1 MMREYSFKYSDLSV
15 DLKNLHK
22 VLGFPDEPLP
32 APFDDYLAEALDF
45 ASQLTEI
52 RASWVLAE
60 NVHIDFTRGC
70 IHVGDKTF
78 LVGKTVCKEL
88 RGSEKLIFFVCTA
101 GHSLSKKSH
110 DLLKGED
117 PAKGYFYDQVGT
129 FVVEAAGDKMQSLV
143 REEFLINGE
152 CITNRYS
159 PGYCHWSVADQH
171 LLFSLFPSTPCGVT
185 LTESAL
191 MNPVKSISGL
201 IGIGSEVKFRDY
213 PCTLCLNLNC
223 IYRRVAS

>member
-1 MMREYSFKYSDLSV
+1 MTEYSFSYSDLTI
-15 DLKNLHK
+15 DLKNLHR
-22 VLGFPDEPLP
+22 VLGFADAALPD
-32 APFDDYLAEALDF
+32 PFDAYLAEALDF

-52 RASWVLAE
+52 RAAWVLAE
-60 NVHIDFTRGC
+60 KSVIENARGC
-70 IHVGDKTF
+70 VSVGDKTF
-78 LVGKTVCKEL
+78 QVGKTLCKEL

-101 GHSLSKKSH
+101 GHSLSVKSH

-129 FVVEAAGDKMQSLV
+129 FVVEAAGDEMQSLIADELLV
-143 REEFLINGE
+143 KGE
-152 CITNRYS
+152 KITNRYS

-171 LLFSLFPSTPCGVT
+171 LLFSMFPAAPCGVT

-201 IGIGSEVKFRDY
+201 LGIGKQVNFREY
-213 PCTLCLNLNC
+213 PCALCLSLNC
-223 IYRRVAS
+223 IYRRVES

>member
-1 MMREYSFKYSDLSV
+1 MIKEYSFKYSDLTI

-22 VLGFPDEPLP
+22 VLGFADEPLP
-32 APFDDYLAEALDF
+32 DPFDDYLVEALDF

-70 IHVGDKTF
+70 IHVGDKIF

-88 RGSEKLIFFVCTA
+88 KGIEKLVFFICTA
-101 GHSLSKKSH
+101 GHSLSAKSH

-129 FVVEAAGDKMQSLV
+129 FVVEAAGDKMQSLIG
-143 REEFLINGE
+143 EEFLINGE

-159 PGYCHWSVADQH
+159 PGYCHWSVSDQH
-171 LLFSLFPSTPCGVT
+171 LLFSLFPSAPCGVT
-185 LTESAL
+185 LTDSAL

-201 IGIGSEVKFRDY
+201 IGIGKQVKFREY
-213 PCTLCLNLNC
+213 PCALCQSLNC
-223 IYRRVAS
+223 IYRRVQS